1 MALAELD
8 FVSSQKDLKSL
19 EKEIIKSM
27 AGCYTVDFQFAET
40 FAPEKDYPFR
50 DRYHERAKE
59 YVFVV
64 EETENKVSLQ
74 HLLRVGNP
82 INDGVEGKTTMI
94 KHWRQDWIYEN
105 TELLTYHKDFEWR
118 KVRLDPSA
126 VRGTW
131 TQQVYQ
137 VDDAPRYEG
146 FGRWVHLN
154 GRHFW
159 DGVAD
164 APLPRRDRT
173 TRDDYNV
180 LVRDCRIE
188 VFAGGGWV
196 IDQDNR
202 KIQRDDAGNDTL
214 LCMEKGLETFSTD
227 TYDAAPFDAWWTQR
241 ASFWADVRRCWGEL
255 RDGCEG
261 FKFELIVDDVLMYDS
276 FFKLAEKFTDPSN
289 YNSQAATEGI
299 KSILKRHINDY
310 K

>member
-8 FVSSQKDLKSL
+8 YISSQKDLKSL
-19 EKEIIKSM
+19 EKELIKSM

-40 FAPEKDYPFR
+40 FAPTKDYAYR

-64 EETENKVSLQ
+64 EESENKISLQ

-82 INDGVEGKTTMI
+82 INDGVEGKTTII
-94 KHWRQDWIYEN
+94 KHWRQDWVYQNREM
-105 TELLTYHKDFEWR
+105 LSYVKDFEWR
-118 KVRLDPSA
+118 KVHLSAEA

-154 GRHFW
+154 GRHYW

-180 LVRDCRIE
+180 LVRDCRRSE
-188 VFAGGGWV
+188 ERRVGKEGSPRRWRTRRKKSGV
-196 IDQDNR
+196 IHT
-202 KIQRDDAGNDTL
+202 A
-214 LCMEKGLETFSTD
+214 
-227 TYDAAPFDAWWTQR
+227 
-241 ASFWADVRRCWGEL
+241 
-255 RDGCEG
+255 
-261 FKFELIVDDVLMYDS
+261 
-276 FFKLAEKFTDPSN
+276 
-289 YNSQAATEGI
+289 
-299 KSILKRHINDY
+299 
-310 K
+310 

>member
-1 MALAELD
+1 MAFSNLKYDA
-8 FVSSQKDLKSL
+8 SQDDRKSL
-19 EKEIIKSM
+19 EKELIKSM
-27 AGCYTVDFQFAET
+27 AGCYTVDFKFAET
-40 FAPEKDYPFR
+40 FAPEAGYEFR
-50 DRYHERAKE
+50 ERYHERAKE

-64 EETENKVSLQ
+64 EETADKISLQ

-82 INDGVEGKTTMI
+82 INDGVEGKTTII

-105 TELLTYHKDFEWR
+105 QELLSYVKDFEWQ
-118 KVRLDPSA
+118 KSQLSA
-126 VRGTW
+126 DVVQGTW

-146 FGRWVHLN
+146 FGRWTHHN
-154 GRHFW
+154 GRHYW

-188 VFAGGGWV
+188 IFDDGGWM

-202 KIQRDDAGNDTL
+202 KMLRDDSGKGAL
-214 LCMEKGLETFSTD
+214 LCMEKGLETFTPD
-227 TYDAAPFDAWWTQR
+227 DYDAAPFEAWWVKR
-241 ASFWADVRRCWGEL
+241 ADFWADVRRCWAEL
-255 RDGCEG
+255 RASCKG

-276 FFKLAEKFTDPSN
+276 FFKLAEEFADPN
-289 YNSQAATEGI
+289 HYDSQAATRQI
-299 KSILKRHINDY
+299 KSILKRHIHDY
-310 K
+310 A